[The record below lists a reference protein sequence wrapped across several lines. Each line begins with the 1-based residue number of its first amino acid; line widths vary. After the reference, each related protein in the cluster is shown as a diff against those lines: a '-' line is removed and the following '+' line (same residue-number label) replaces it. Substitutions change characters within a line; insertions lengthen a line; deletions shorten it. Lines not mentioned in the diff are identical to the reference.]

1 MDWMQYDWR
10 ELNSIS
16 PQELTGDTD
25 APCRMPRT
33 IDQYM
38 EMCSENVN
46 QDVFLASFTD
56 LWKHHLKRHLNFSII
71 PWNSLRK
78 L

>member
-1 MDWMQYDWR
+1 MDWIQYDWR

-38 EMCSENVN
+38 EMCSEDVN
-46 QDVFLASFTD
+46 QDVFLASFTG
-56 LWKHHLKRHLNFSII
+56 LWKHQATFLFFPEPHYADLCSI
-71 PWNSLRK
+71 
-78 L
+78 